1 MRDRQLCAVTLAAAS
16 VPALLYL
23 PRLGWVWATAAAAIS
38 ALLLGLCG
46 RRCAP
51 GGLTEVIPAAFG
63 RAGRAVLALVLLGGA
78 LLLGGAARALC
89 AIYPESRGGPLTG
102 LLLLLAA
109 AYAAERGEETVLRS
123 GAILFFFLTAVEAVI
138 LGFSAVQVRAAWLA
152 PQTGRVPL
160 AAMTA
165 ALSPMAVL
173 YVRGG
178 ARRTGG
184 WLAAGIGLCA
194 AAALCAAGTL
204 SPRVAGEE
212 AFAVY
217 TMAKSVSVFGVME
230 RLEPVV
236 SAALTAGGLLPACRS
251 VPRQCEDGAGDRVE
265 KAHRYRQFPARLH
278 GVSCGHGPAEG
289 GAGPRSRHMLGYCAI
304 GNTMGSVRKKFAKKS
319 KKCLTF
325 GWLFDRIA
333 EPLETGRQTTKDFE
347 RN

>member
-1 MRDRQLCAVTLAAAS
+1 MH
-16 VPALLYL
+16 
-23 PRLGWVWATAAAAIS
+23 
-38 ALLLGLCG
+38 
-46 RRCAP
+46 
-51 GGLTEVIPAAFG
+51 
-63 RAGRAVLALVLLGGA
+63 ALVLLGGA

-152 PQTGRVPL
+152 PQTGRVPF

-173 YVRGG
+173 YVR
-178 ARRTGG
+178 
-184 WLAAGIGLCA
+184 AAGVGLCA

-236 SAALTAGGLLPACRS
+236 SAALTAGGFCLLAVLCL
-251 VPRQCEDGAGDRVE
+251 ANA
-265 KAHRYRQFPARLH
+265 KTAR
-278 GVSCGHGPAEG
+278 
-289 GAGPRSRHMLGYCAI
+289 AI
-304 GNTMGSVRKKFAKKS
+304 GWKRRTGIGNFLLGCTGYLAGTVLPEGVQAVAAAICWGIVPLVTLWVASVKKLQKNQKNA
-319 KKCLTF
+319 
-325 GWLFDRIA
+325 
-333 EPLETGRQTTKDFE
+333 
-347 RN
+347 

>member
-63 RAGRAVLALVLLGGA
+63 RAGRAVLALVLLGGS

-152 PQTGRVPL
+152 PQTGRVPF

-178 ARRTGG
+178 ARRRGG
-184 WLAAGIGLCA
+184 WRAAGSGLCA

-236 SAALTAGGLLPACRS
+236 SAALTAG
-251 VPRQCEDGAGDRVE
+251 
-265 KAHRYRQFPARLH
+265 
-278 GVSCGHGPAEG
+278 
-289 GAGPRSRHMLGYCAI
+289 
-304 GNTMGSVRKKFAKKS
+304 
-319 KKCLTF
+319 
-325 GWLFDRIA
+325 
-333 EPLETGRQTTKDFE
+333 
-347 RN
+347 

>member
-152 PQTGRVPL
+152 PQTGRVPF

-184 WLAAGIGLCA
+184 WLAAGISLCA

-236 SAALTAGGLLPACRS
+236 SAALTAGASACFPCCASPMRRRRGRSAGKSAQVSAIFCSAVRAILRARSCRRGCRPSQLPY
-251 VPRQCEDGAGDRVE
+251 V
-265 KAHRYRQFPARLH
+265 
-278 GVSCGHGPAEG
+278 GVLCH
-289 GAGPRSRHMLGYCAI
+289 
-304 GNTMGSVRKKFAKKS
+304 
-319 KKCLTF
+319 
-325 GWLFDRIA
+325 W
-333 EPLETGRQTTKDFE
+333 
-347 RN
+347 

>member
-1 MRDRQLCAVTLAAAS
+1 MRNRQLCAVTLAAAS

-63 RAGRAVLALVLLGGA
+63 RAGRAVLALVLLGGS

-89 AIYPESRGGPLTG
+89 AIYPESRGEPLTG

-152 PQTGRVPL
+152 PQTGRVPF

-236 SAALTAGGLLPACRS
+236 SAALTAGGFCLLS
-251 VPRQCEDGAGDRVE
+251 VLCLANA
-265 KAHRYRQFPARLH
+265 KTAR
-278 GVSCGHGPAEG
+278 
-289 GAGPRSRHMLGYCAI
+289 AI
-304 GNTMGSVRKKFAKKS
+304 GWKRRSGIGNFLLGCTGYLAGTVLPEGVQALAAAICWGIVPLVTLWVASVKKLQKNQKNA
-319 KKCLTF
+319 
-325 GWLFDRIA
+325 
-333 EPLETGRQTTKDFE
+333 
-347 RN
+347 

>member
-152 PQTGRVPL
+152 PQTGRVPF

-184 WLAAGIGLCA
+184 WLAAGT
-194 AAALCAAGTL
+194 LCAAGTL

-236 SAALTAGGLLPACRS
+236 SAALTAGGFCLLAVLCL
-251 VPRQCEDGAGDRVE
+251 ANA
-265 KAHRYRQFPARLH
+265 KTART
-278 GVSCGHGPAEG
+278 
-289 GAGPRSRHMLGYCAI
+289 LGWKKRTGI
-304 GNTMGSVRKKFAKKS
+304 GNFLLGCAGYLAGTVLPEGVQALAAAICWGIVPLVTLWVASVKKLQKNQKNA
-319 KKCLTF
+319 
-325 GWLFDRIA
+325 
-333 EPLETGRQTTKDFE
+333 
-347 RN
+347 

>member
-23 PRLGWVWATAAAAIS
+23 PRLGWVWATARCGDLRAAAWPLRA
-38 ALLLGLCG
+38 AL
-46 RRCAP
+46 
-51 GGLTEVIPAAFG
+51 
-63 RAGRAVLALVLLGGA
+63 RAGRADGGHP
-78 LLLGGAARALC
+78 GGIRPGGKSRARARPPRRRAAAGRCSAALC

-152 PQTGRVPL
+152 PQTGRVPF

-173 YVRGG
+173 YVRGR

-184 WLAAGIGLCA
+184 WLAAGVGLCA

-236 SAALTAGGLLPACRS
+236 SAALTAGGFCLLS
-251 VPRQCEDGAGDRVE
+251 VLCLANA
-265 KAHRYRQFPARLH
+265 KTAR
-278 GVSCGHGPAEG
+278 
-289 GAGPRSRHMLGYCAI
+289 AI
-304 GNTMGSVRKKFAKKS
+304 GWKKRSGIGNFLLGCTGYLAGTVLPEGVQAVAAAICWGMVPLVTLWVASVKKLQKNQKNA
-319 KKCLTF
+319 
-325 GWLFDRIA
+325 
-333 EPLETGRQTTKDFE
+333 
-347 RN
+347 

>member
-1 MRDRQLCAVTLAAAS
+1 MRNRQLCAVTLAAAS

-63 RAGRAVLALVLLGGA
+63 RAGRAVHALVLLGGA

-123 GAILFFFLTAVEAVI
+123 GAILFFFLTAVEVVI

-217 TMAKSVSVFGVME
+217 TMAKSVSVFGVM
-230 RLEPVV
+230 
-236 SAALTAGGLLPACRS
+236 
-251 VPRQCEDGAGDRVE
+251 
-265 KAHRYRQFPARLH
+265 
-278 GVSCGHGPAEG
+278 
-289 GAGPRSRHMLGYCAI
+289 
-304 GNTMGSVRKKFAKKS
+304 
-319 KKCLTF
+319 
-325 GWLFDRIA
+325 
-333 EPLETGRQTTKDFE
+333 
-347 RN
+347 

>member
-1 MRDRQLCAVTLAAAS
+1 MKKK
-16 VPALLYL
+16 Y
-23 PRLGWVWATAAAAIS
+23 VW
-38 ALLLGLCG
+38 L
-46 RRCAP
+46 
-51 GGLTEVIPAAFG
+51 F
-63 RAGRAVLALVLLGGA
+63 
-78 LLLGGAARALC
+78 
-89 AIYPESRGGPLTG
+89 
-102 LLLLLAA
+102 LLLLAA

-152 PQTGRVPL
+152 PQTGRVPF

-194 AAALCAAGTL
+194 AAALCASGTL

-236 SAALTAGGLLPACRS
+236 SAALTAGGFCLLS
-251 VPRQCEDGAGDRVE
+251 VLCLANA
-265 KAHRYRQFPARLH
+265 KTAR
-278 GVSCGHGPAEG
+278 A
-289 GAGPRSRHMLGYCAI
+289 LGWKKRTGI
-304 GNTMGSVRKKFAKKS
+304 GNFLLGCTGYLAGTVLPEGVQALAAAICWGMVPLVTLWVASV
-319 KKCLTF
+319 
-325 GWLFDRIA
+325 
-333 EPLETGRQTTKDFE
+333 
-347 RN
+347 N

>member
-123 GAILFFFLTAVEAVI
+123 GA
-138 LGFSAVQVRAAWLA
+138 
-152 PQTGRVPL
+152 
-160 AAMTA
+160 
-165 ALSPMAVL
+165 
-173 YVRGG
+173 
-178 ARRTGG
+178 RRTGG

-236 SAALTAGGLLPACRS
+236 SAALTAGGFCLLAVLCL
-251 VPRQCEDGAGDRVE
+251 ANA
-265 KAHRYRQFPARLH
+265 KTAR
-278 GVSCGHGPAEG
+278 A
-289 GAGPRSRHMLGYCAI
+289 LGWKKRTGI
-304 GNTMGSVRKKFAKKS
+304 GNFLLGCTGYLAGTVLPEGVQAVAAAICWGIVPLVTLWVASVKNLQKNQKNA
-319 KKCLTF
+319 
-325 GWLFDRIA
+325 
-333 EPLETGRQTTKDFE
+333 
-347 RN
+347 

>member
-1 MRDRQLCAVTLAAAS
+1 MH
-16 VPALLYL
+16 
-23 PRLGWVWATAAAAIS
+23 
-38 ALLLGLCG
+38 
-46 RRCAP
+46 
-51 GGLTEVIPAAFG
+51 
-63 RAGRAVLALVLLGGA
+63 ALVLLGGA

-123 GAILFFFLTAVEAVI
+123 GAILFFFLTAVEVVI

-152 PQTGRVPL
+152 PQTGRVPF

-173 YVRGG
+173 YVRGR

-184 WLAAGIGLCA
+184 WLAAGVGLCA

-236 SAALTAGGLLPACRS
+236 SAALTAGGFCLLS
-251 VPRQCEDGAGDRVE
+251 VLCLANA
-265 KAHRYRQFPARLH
+265 KTAR
-278 GVSCGHGPAEG
+278 
-289 GAGPRSRHMLGYCAI
+289 AI
-304 GNTMGSVRKKFAKKS
+304 GWKRRTGIGNFLLGCTGYLAGTVLPEGVQALAAAICWGMVPLVTLWVASVKKLQKNQKNA
-319 KKCLTF
+319 
-325 GWLFDRIA
+325 
-333 EPLETGRQTTKDFE
+333 
-347 RN
+347 

>member
-78 LLLGGAARALC
+78 L
-89 AIYPESRGGPLTG
+89 TG

-152 PQTGRVPL
+152 PQTGRVPF

-165 ALSPMAVL
+165 ALSPVAVL

-236 SAALTAGGLLPACRS
+236 SAALTAGGFCLLAVLCLANAKTARALGWKKRS
-251 VPRQCEDGAGDRVE
+251 G
-265 KAHRYRQFPARLH
+265 
-278 GVSCGHGPAEG
+278 
-289 GAGPRSRHMLGYCAI
+289 I
-304 GNTMGSVRKKFAKKS
+304 GNFLLGCAGYLAGTVLPEGVQALAAAICWGIVPLVTLWVASVKKLQKNQKNA
-319 KKCLTF
+319 
-325 GWLFDRIA
+325 
-333 EPLETGRQTTKDFE
+333 
-347 RN
+347 

>member
-123 GAILFFFLTAVEAVI
+123 GAILFFSSRRSRPSFWA
-138 LGFSAVQVRAAWLA
+138 SR
-152 PQTGRVPL
+152 PCRC
-160 AAMTA
+160 
-165 ALSPMAVL
+165 
-173 YVRGG
+173 
-178 ARRTGG
+178 ARRG
-184 WLAAGIGLCA
+184 
-194 AAALCAAGTL
+194 
-204 SPRVAGEE
+204 SRRRRD
-212 AFAVY
+212 VY
-217 TMAKSVSVFGVME
+217 
-230 RLEPVV
+230 RLP
-236 SAALTAGGLLPACRS
+236 P
-251 VPRQCEDGAGDRVE
+251 
-265 KAHRYRQFPARLH
+265 
-278 GVSCGHGPAEG
+278 
-289 GAGPRSRHMLGYCAI
+289 
-304 GNTMGSVRKKFAKKS
+304 
-319 KKCLTF
+319 
-325 GWLFDRIA
+325 
-333 EPLETGRQTTKDFE
+333 
-347 RN
+347 

>member
-152 PQTGRVPL
+152 PQKGRVPL

-204 SPRVAGEE
+204 SPRVAD
-212 AFAVY
+212 
-217 TMAKSVSVFGVME
+217 
-230 RLEPVV
+230 
-236 SAALTAGGLLPACRS
+236 GGWLLPAFRA

-265 KAHRYRQFPARLH
+265 KAHRYRKFPARLH
-278 GVSCGHGPAEG
+278 GVSCGHGPAGG
-289 GAGPRSRHMLGYCAI
+289 GAGCRSRHMLGYGAI
-304 GNTMGSVRKKFAKKS
+304 GNTMGSVRKEIAKKS

-325 GWLFDRIA
+325 GRLFDRIA

>member
-63 RAGRAVLALVLLGGA
+63 RAGKAVHALVLLGGA

-194 AAALCAAGTL
+194 AH
-204 SPRVAGEE
+204 R
-212 AFAVY
+212 
-217 TMAKSVSVFGVME
+217 AKSVSVFGVME

-236 SAALTAGGLLPACRS
+236 SAALTAGGFCLLS
-251 VPRQCEDGAGDRVE
+251 VLCLANAKTAQ
-265 KAHRYRQFPARLH
+265 
-278 GVSCGHGPAEG
+278 
-289 GAGPRSRHMLGYCAI
+289 AI
-304 GNTMGSVRKKFAKKS
+304 GWKRRTGIGNFLLGCTGYLAGTVLPEGVQALAAAICWGMVPLVTLWVASVKKLQKNQKNA
-319 KKCLTF
+319 
-325 GWLFDRIA
+325 
-333 EPLETGRQTTKDFE
+333 
-347 RN
+347 